1 MGVKKF
7 GSGDEI
13 RDWSRRIQDIMDEM
27 RNRSFCDYRATGA
40 WLPTVNIYETR
51 ALYLVCVELAGLEL
65 DTVAVECP
73 DAQHVRV
80 TGQRLRPRAPGL
92 AEAFSVELMEID
104 EGPFH
109 REIDF
114 SEPVAVDGLEV
125 LYDNGYLWITLRK
138 AVTP

>member
-1 MGVKKF
+1 MGAKKF
-7 GSGDEI
+7 GSGDNAG
-13 RDWSRRIQDIMDEM
+13 DWSRRIQDIMDEM

-51 ALYLVCVELAGLEL
+51 ALYLVCVA
-65 DTVAVECP
+65 
-73 DAQHVRV
+73 
-80 TGQRLRPRAPGL
+80 GQRLRPRAPSL
-92 AEAFSVELMEID
+92 SDPFSVELMEID

-109 REIDF
+109 REVDF
-114 SEPVAVDGLEV
+114 SAPIELDELEI